1 MLARYCCI
9 MFGASAVLFLAIG
22 CESANRYAPP
32 PPAEVTV
39 KIPTRRSVKTYLE
52 YSGVLRAVASEE
64 LRARVKG
71 FLKEKHFKGS
81 EDVKKGDLLL
91 VIDEPEFVAK
101 LAQTN
106 AKVAEAEANLKK
118 AETSRARE
126 IARAQVAI
134 DEAGLILSQIEQTRQ
149 RSLRARNA
157 AAEQDVDRADANQK
171 KSKAQVDADKA
182 SLDQSISD
190 YDVNILVAK
199 ANIASAKADFDRA
212 KIDLG
217 YCRILSPINGRIS
230 RSFVDPG
237 NLVGDGQATLLATV
251 LSDQEIYAYM
261 SVSESD
267 VLRFREMQAA
277 GQLDDFRKVNM
288 PLELGLANEKGF
300 PHLGRID
307 YVDPGVDTATG
318 TVQARGIFPN
328 KDGKLVSGAFVRVRV
343 PFETKN
349 DAMLVPEEAL
359 GSDSQGRF
367 VLVVNED
374 GVVERRNVVIG
385 SQTDTDRII
394 ESGLKATDRV
404 VTLGLQKARPGQK
417 VRAVSSVASTTSDKA
432 AAAGTTDKP

>member
-1 MLARYCCI
+1 MIL
-9 MFGASAVLFLAIG
+9 GASTLVLVAIG

-39 KIPTRRSVKTYLE
+39 QTPAKKSVKTYLE
-52 YSGVLRAVASEE
+52 YSGVLRAVESEE

-81 EDVKKGDLLL
+81 EDVKKDQLLL
-91 VIDEPEFVAK
+91 VIDETEFVAK
-101 LAQTN
+101 VAQTV

-118 AETSRARE
+118 AETSKARE

-134 DEAGLILSQIEQTRQ
+134 DEAGLLLAQLELSRQ
-149 RSLRARNA
+149 RSLRGRDA
-157 AAEQDVDRADANQK
+157 AADQDVDRADANLK
-171 KSKAQVDADKA
+171 KSKALVNADKA
-182 SLDQSISD
+182 SLDQSVSD
-190 YDVNILVAK
+190 HDVNILVAE
-199 ANIASAKADFDRA
+199 ANVASAKADLDRA

-217 YCRILSPINGRIS
+217 YCRIRSPIDGRIS
-230 RSFVDPG
+230 RSLVDPG

-251 LSDQEIYAYM
+251 LSDREIYAYM
-261 SVSESD
+261 SVSEGD
-267 VLRFREMQAA
+267 VLRFREMRAT

-288 PLELGLANEKGF
+288 SLELGLASEKGF

-349 DAMLVPEEAL
+349 DALLVPEEAL
-359 GSDSQGRF
+359 GSDSQGRY

-374 GVVERRNVVIG
+374 GVVERRDVVIG
-385 SQTDTDRII
+385 SQSDTDRIV

-404 VTLGLQKARPGQK
+404 VTLGLLKARPGQK
-417 VRAVSSVASTTSDKA
+417 VRAVSPVASTSSAKA